1 MTADDGGMRCN
12 FGRLQYA
19 KQDLDKCDW
28 NAKRPFGGR
37 FACHT
42 YLNPVS
48 RTATAHSQDEIFDP
62 HVSGTP
68 NLAIWAVLCGQFSL
82 PLTDSPLIIIAGS
95 QLTFCTKTGVVCE
108 KVRE

>member
-1 MTADDGGMRCN
+1 LGP
-12 FGRLQYA
+12 Y
-19 KQDLDKCDW
+19 
-28 NAKRPFGGR
+28 
-37 FACHT
+37 
-42 YLNPVS
+42 VS
-48 RTATAHSQDEIFDP
+48 AM
-62 HVSGTP
+62 P